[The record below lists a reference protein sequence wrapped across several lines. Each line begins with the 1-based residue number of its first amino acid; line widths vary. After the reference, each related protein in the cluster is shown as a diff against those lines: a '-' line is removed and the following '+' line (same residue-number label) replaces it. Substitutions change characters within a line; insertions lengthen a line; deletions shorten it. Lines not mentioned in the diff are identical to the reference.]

1 VSRPHCRHLYTAQA
15 GAPHVAGHLHGSS
28 GKLAAKTCNFLHLR
42 VIFRCKTLFC
52 RNLNQNCNILFL
64 EHLIYGLYAY
74 TCVFLLCQEFFY
86 MILVNNPS
94 FYDGG
99 VTADIR
105 VVLKLSA
112 RQRTLKMINNVFMVR
127 NMLCSHK
134 EYSSFLGDKL
144 ILFKLCNYEIVL
156 AKV

>member
-1 VSRPHCRHLYTAQA
+1 
-15 GAPHVAGHLHGSS
+15 
-28 GKLAAKTCNFLHLR
+28 
-42 VIFRCKTLFC
+42 
-52 RNLNQNCNILFL
+52 
-64 EHLIYGLYAY
+64 
-74 TCVFLLCQEFFY
+74 